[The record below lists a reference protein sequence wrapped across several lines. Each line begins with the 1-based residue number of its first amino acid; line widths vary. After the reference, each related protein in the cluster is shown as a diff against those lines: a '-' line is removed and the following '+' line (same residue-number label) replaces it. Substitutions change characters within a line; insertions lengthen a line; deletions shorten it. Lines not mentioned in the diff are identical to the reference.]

1 MESSQHLVPFWVQEL
16 LFKEAKIKEVMK
28 DAEVMVDDDGSTPL
42 FSWKTNKRGTRV
54 FTCKVKD

>member
-1 MESSQHLVPFWVQEL
+1 MKQTEQEL